1 MFNQRVRP
9 ALVGGLFALALPL
22 TLTSLAVGASVDQTF
37 RFEVLLDDKLIGEHR
52 FDIDVS
58 GDQQRVTSQAEFEVD
73 FLFITAYRYRHQS
86 NELFR
91 NGCLERLSSTT
102 NDNGTRYKIDG
113 SAVSNGFRVDRGENV
128 EQFDG
133 CVKTFAYW
141 DSAIL
146 QQPKLLN
153 PQTGELE
160 SVSVQ
165 RHGAEQVAVNGSEV
179 EATRFELV
187 TDELTIN
194 LWYNDELGWVRLA
207 SDTGKGAQLIYR
219 RL

>member
-9 ALVGGLFALALPL
+9 ALIGGLLALALPL
-22 TLTSLAVGASVDQTF
+22 TLGSFSVGAAVDQTF
-37 RFEVLLDDKLIGEHR
+37 RFEVLLDDKPIGEHR

-58 GDQQRVTSQAEFEVD
+58 GDQQRVTSQAEFKVD
-73 FLFITAYRYRHQS
+73 FFFITAYRYRHQS

-146 QQPKLLN
+146 QQPRLLN

-160 SVSVQ
+160 AVSVQ
-165 RHGAEQVAVNGSEV
+165 RRGAERVAVNGSEV

-194 LWYNDELGWVRLA
+194 LWYNDALGWVRLA

>member
-9 ALVGGLFALALPL
+9 ALVGGLLALALPL

-73 FLFITAYRYRHQS
+73 FFFITAYRYRHQS

-165 RHGAEQVAVNGSEV
+165 RHGAEQVAVNGSQV